1 MGLKWDKL
9 CADTTD
15 GAPAMA
21 GAHKGMASMMCAEL
35 NSNICQLCI
44 QPEALACCAQALGR
58 DFRPL
63 LTTWLYPV
71 LEKAGEETLLVSQAA
86 LSSIWNINK
95 VCGYASL
102 KELINENSDYLLN
115 DISLNLQRL
124 SLHLQA
130 PPVLTVL
137 LTHSDCSLLVGDMVQ
152 DLDLSY
158 ERTAALFCSALHAL
172 MKALARWFPST
183 CSRTSTSASSR
194 QSSSDQEDLSIR
206 QFLLN
211 YRKQKE
217 LAESIG
223 IEDDDTEDRAVSL
236 YHFDAVLIRS
246 NALSFSLSQF
256 PPSSLPTPSK
266 YWKELRQ
273 TSSCNRAKCPNSPGC
288 FITERV
294 RSLIS
299 KTGCLKHMDSS
310 AELHNVKKPQPSD
323 VTDRPMG
330 MIWLDVASLR
340 PFDLVIPFTI
350 QKGEVTGEVRMASG
364 KVAKLDITDNNDG
377 TVADKYAPTEAGLH
391 EMDIKYNG
399 THIPGSPLQFYMDCM
414 NGAYGPGL
422 IHDPSGDVPRLHA
435 WKHSARNPLLHPSP
449 AAEPQTC

>member
-1 MGLKWDKL
+1 MNSYPQEGSSSAVCRDKVKVLPTHDASKVRASGSGLK
-9 CADTTD
+9 TTGVPSSLPVKFNID
-15 GAPAMA
+15 GKDA
-21 GAHKGMASMMCAEL
+21 GPRREAQEANICDNHDGTYLVSYVPDMTDSCSVHPDSSPYATL

-44 QPEALACCAQALGR
+44 QLEAFACCAEALGR

-71 LEKAGEETLLVSQAA
+71 LEKAGEETLLVSQVA

-124 SLHLQA
+124 SQHPQA

-152 DLDLSY
+152 DLELSY

-194 QSSSDQEDLSIR
+194 KSSSDQEDLSIR

-217 LAESIG
+217 LTEGIG
-223 IEDDDTEDRAVSL
+223 IEDDYNTEDREVPPTECEDVEDAGSPDVKAELPSHLSITKDVMERCIHLLSDPSL
-236 YHFDAVLIRS
+236 RLRLKVLDVLELCVQVLSERENELLPMAHRCWPALLQTLTADDPLAVLR
-246 NALSFSLSQF
+246 AFRL
-256 PPSSLPTPSK
+256 K
-266 YWKELRQ
+266 Q
-273 TSSCNRAKCPNSPGC
+273 T
-288 FITERV
+288 
-294 RSLIS
+294 
-299 KTGCLKHMDSS
+299 
-310 AELHNVKKPQPSD
+310 
-323 VTDRPMG
+323 
-330 MIWLDVASLR
+330 
-340 PFDLVIPFTI
+340 
-350 QKGEVTGEVRMASG
+350 
-364 KVAKLDITDNNDG
+364 
-377 TVADKYAPTEAGLH
+377 
-391 EMDIKYNG
+391 
-399 THIPGSPLQFYMDCM
+399 
-414 NGAYGPGL
+414 
-422 IHDPSGDVPRLHA
+422 
-435 WKHSARNPLLHPSP
+435 
-449 AAEPQTC
+449 

>member
-1 MGLKWDKL
+1 MPL
-9 CADTTD
+9 
-15 GAPAMA
+15 PQ
-21 GAHKGMASMMCAEL
+21 L

-44 QPEALACCAQALGR
+44 QLEALACCAQALGR

-95 VCGYASL
+95 
-102 KELINENSDYLLN
+102 
-115 DISLNLQRL
+115 
-124 SLHLQA
+124 A

-194 QSSSDQEDLSIR
+194 QSSGDQEDLSIR

-223 IEDDDTEDRAVSL
+223 IEDDDTEDREVPPTGCEDVADIGSPDVKAELPSHLSITKDAMECCIHLLSDPSL
-236 YHFDAVLIRS
+236 RLRLKVLDVLELCVQVLSERENELLPMAHRCWPALLQRLTADDPLAVLR
-246 NALSFSLSQF
+246 AFRL
-256 PPSSLPTPSK
+256 K
-266 YWKELRQ
+266 Q
-273 TSSCNRAKCPNSPGC
+273 T
-288 FITERV
+288 
-294 RSLIS
+294 
-299 KTGCLKHMDSS
+299 
-310 AELHNVKKPQPSD
+310 
-323 VTDRPMG
+323 
-330 MIWLDVASLR
+330 
-340 PFDLVIPFTI
+340 
-350 QKGEVTGEVRMASG
+350 
-364 KVAKLDITDNNDG
+364 
-377 TVADKYAPTEAGLH
+377 
-391 EMDIKYNG
+391 
-399 THIPGSPLQFYMDCM
+399 
-414 NGAYGPGL
+414 
-422 IHDPSGDVPRLHA
+422 
-435 WKHSARNPLLHPSP
+435 
-449 AAEPQTC
+449 